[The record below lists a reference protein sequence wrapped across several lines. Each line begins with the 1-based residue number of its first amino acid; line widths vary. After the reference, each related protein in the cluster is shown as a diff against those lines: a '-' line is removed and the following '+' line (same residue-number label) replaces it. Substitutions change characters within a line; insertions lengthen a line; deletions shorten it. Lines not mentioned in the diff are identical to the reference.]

1 MTIEELKERLKELL
15 PLTAVGSHKGQP
27 TVTIEK
33 VFKAIEII
41 EKAEGK
47 KAND

>member
-1 MTIEELKERLKELL
+1 MTIEQLKDRLKELL
-15 PLTAVGSHKGQP
+15 PLTAVGTYKGQP

-41 EKAEGK
+41 EKAESK
-47 KAND
+47 